1 MLDLKHANNCLLAK
15 ASVPIS
21 LSVSQQ
27 GMQHPMHNVGT
38 ATEAELQKQLN

>member
-1 MLDLKHANNCLLAK
+1 MLDLKHAKNFLLAK

-27 GMQHPMHNVGT
+27 GMQHRIPNVGT
-38 ATEAELQKQLN
+38 AREA